1 MLRVAMCWK
10 LRKKETHGRSKNP
23 GSQKLDVC
31 EYLTAEIKPNV
42 ALL

>member
-1 MLRVAMCWK
+1 MVSVGMCEK
-10 LRKKETHGRSKNP
+10 LRKKETHGKSKNT